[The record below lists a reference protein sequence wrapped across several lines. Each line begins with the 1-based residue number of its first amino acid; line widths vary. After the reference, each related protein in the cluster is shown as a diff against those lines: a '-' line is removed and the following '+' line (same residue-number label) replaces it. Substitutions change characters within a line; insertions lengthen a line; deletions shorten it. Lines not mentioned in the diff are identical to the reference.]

1 MKKILKISK
10 IVLAAGLITS
20 CSVTLPVAVSSAPIG
35 SKTGVSKSTVIC
47 GNLWLNKTYGA
58 AEAAKNGKLTGGVA
72 TIDEKTTNYIIFQK
86 KELIVTGN

>member
-1 MKKILKISK
+1 MKRVIKISK
-10 IVLAAGLITS
+10 IVLAAGLISS

-35 SKTGVSKSTVIC
+35 PKTGVSKSTVIF
-47 GNLWLNKTYGA
+47 GNLWLNKSYGT

-72 TIDEKTTNYIIFQK
+72 TIDVKTTYYIIFQK